1 MQIKNFLEMTLEDLP
16 NCHEGE
22 GILKHI
28 EVFSGEEFDTNIRFF
43 NYTIL
48 PPGTSIGNHKHGND
62 EEIYIVLEGEGIF
75 YMDEKEYPV
84 RAGSIM
90 KNNPYGIH
98 GLRNT
103 GDAELKILVFEN
115 AKDEK

>member
-16 NCHEGE
+16 NCH
-22 GILKHI
+22 
-28 EVFSGEEFDTNIRFF
+28 
-43 NYTIL
+43 
-48 PPGTSIGNHKHGND
+48 
-62 EEIYIVLEGEGIF
+62 EGEGIF